1 MFLPKRVLYEKDSE
15 NYELGQY
22 LLNLYRSKGIK
33 CDVIENIEIGTSPLK
48 VRVEAINK
56 LKQADY
62 KVGILIAPVIFLENW
77 KKFI

>member
-33 CDVIENIEIGTSPLK
+33 
-48 VRVEAINK
+48 
-56 LKQADY
+56 
-62 KVGILIAPVIFLENW
+62 
-77 KKFI
+77 